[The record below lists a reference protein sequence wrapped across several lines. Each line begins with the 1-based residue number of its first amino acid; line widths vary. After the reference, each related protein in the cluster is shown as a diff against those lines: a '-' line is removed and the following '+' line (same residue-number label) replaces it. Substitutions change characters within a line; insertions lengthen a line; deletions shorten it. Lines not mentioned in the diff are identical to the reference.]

1 VTARRKVRRRFSK
14 EFKREGVKVLREGGE
29 GITQVAK
36 ELGVTPSVLRTWVD
50 MVEAEEKTGLVPEEL
65 EELARL
71 RKENARLKMEVEIL
85 GKATA
90 FFATRSK

>member
-1 VTARRKVRRRFSK
+1 M
-14 EFKREGVKVLREGGE
+14 LRVSGK
-29 GITQVAK
+29 GISQVAT

-50 MVEAEEKTGLVPEEL
+50 MVEAEEKTGLSPGEL
-65 EELARL
+65 DELKQL

-90 FFATRSK
+90 FFANRSK

>member
-1 VTARRKVRRRFSK
+1 M
-14 EFKREGVKVLREGGE
+14 LRESGK
-29 GITQVAK
+29 GISQVAT

-50 MVEAEEKTGLVPEEL
+50 MVEAEEKTGLSPGEL
-65 EELARL
+65 DELKQL

-90 FFATRSK
+90 FFANRSK